1 MSKEAF
7 KTYKDSRNYKVNYVK
22 DYNLNKSF
30 ENAKRDNRQYFFNSA
45 GIVFRLMLLIFF
57 GIIFLRV
64 FWVLRGSSN
73 TVNFTGF
80 LEFLSNLNSVDINVS
95 VSNFVIGGDW
105 GVFEFLRNFFNI
117 FAQLFG
123 VIVWL
128 FSNIVNVLNYVLQFI
143 FFLFS

>member
-1 MSKEAF
+1 MSKKAY
-7 KTYKDSRNYKVNYVK
+7 KTYRDTRNYKANYVK
-22 DYNLNKSF
+22 DYNFNKSY
-30 ENAKRDNRQYFFNSA
+30 ENAKKGNRQHFFNNA
-45 GIVFRLMLLIFF
+45 GIVFRLMLLIFI
-57 GIIFLRV
+57 GILFLRV

-80 LEFLSNLNSVDINVS
+80 LEFLSNLNSVDVS
-95 VSNFVIGGDW
+95 ISVADFSIGGDW

-128 FSNIVNVLNYVLQFI
+128 FSNIVNLINYLWQFVL
-143 FFLFS
+143 FLFS